1 MRKLLLRWLISA
13 GAIIVV
19 AWLMPGIEVGTGT
32 AGALT
37 ALVGGGFLALLNLIV
52 KPVLVL
58 LSCPLV
64 LLSLGLFL
72 FVINAAMLLL
82 ASRLAQSLGYSFHVH
97 GWLDA
102 ILGAILITIVSWILT
117 RVLGNDDKKK
127 EKKG

>member
-13 GAIIVV
+13 GAIILV
-19 AWLMPGIEVGTGT
+19 AWLLPGIEVGEGT
-32 AGALT
+32 SGAIT
-37 ALVGGGFLALLNLIV
+37 ALVGGGLLGLLNLIV

-82 ASRLAQSLGYSFHVH
+82 ASRLAQTLGYSFHVH

-102 ILGAILITIVSWILT
+102 IVGAFLITIVSWILM
-117 RVLGNDDKKK
+117 RVLGNDDKK
-127 EKKG
+127 EKRQ

>member
-1 MRKLLLRWLISA
+1 MRKLVLRWLISA

-32 AGALT
+32 QGAIT

-52 KPVLVL
+52 KPVLIF

-72 FVINAAMLLL
+72 FVINAGMLLL
-82 ASRLAQSLGYSFHVH
+82 ASRLAQNLGYPFHVD
-97 GWLDA
+97 GWLTA

-117 RVLGNDDKKK
+117 HVLGNDDKK
-127 EKKG
+127 EKKH